1 MIDVLLD
8 PTLIMTGGSL
18 IGLVVIAAALLRG
31 WQGWLELKRLE
42 LERAGAGNA
51 QSEDNPGLGTARI
64 ELADLRERIRK
75 LEAIA
80 SGVEL

>member
-1 MIDVLLD
+1 MTT
-8 PTLIMTGGSL
+8 TLILSATLLAITAMLTL
-18 IGLVVIAAALLRG
+18 AAARA

-42 LERAGAGNA
+42 LARKAPADEA
-51 QSEDNPGLGTARI
+51 SETEIGLRI
-64 ELADLRERIRK
+64 ELAAVKERLKK